1 MAEYDNTD
9 KGSLFKN
16 KDRKSDKHPEYNGSI
31 NIQGVEYWLSAWV
44 KESKK
49 DGSKYFSLAVKQKEK
64 QAPKPKQ
71 ANQANES
78 NFATYAAKS
87 KGFRSFLKGQS

>member
-31 NIQGVEYWLSAWV
+31 NIQGVEYWLSGWV

-49 DGSKYFSLAVKQKEK
+49 DGSKYFSLAVKPKEK
-64 QAPKPKQ
+64 QAPKPTP
-71 ANQANES
+71 AP
-78 NFATYAAKS
+78 
-87 KGFRSFLKGQS
+87 KGFNDMDDDIPF